1 MNHDELLDLAV
12 FKFGLDK
19 RTRKQEIVDMRQYLS
34 IWWYRNF
41 SEFTTYNTQNSV
53 AEKIGVN
60 YTVIYHYLH
69 RRKKSHYYEQSVKP
83 VEELLKLKFE
93 SR

>member
-19 RTRKQEIVDMRQYLS
+19 RTRKQEVVDMRQYLS

-41 SEFTTYNTQNSV
+41 SEFTTYDTQTKLGERFN
-53 AEKIGVN
+53 GDH
-60 YTVIYHYLH
+60 TLIYHYLNS
-69 RRKKSHYYEQSVKP
+69 RKKSRVYKQSVKP